1 MARTETTPQRRPRGR
16 PRTEES
22 PASLDEIFEV
32 ALRAFAT
39 HGYDGVVLRTLNREL
54 GGSHNLLNG
63 RFGSK
68 EALWYATVDW
78 AFQPLVIRLATAFD
92 PTLTDPL
99 EQLRIT
105 MRTFLIYSAE
115 RPALNGLMNIEGRQ
129 DTERLTYLYDTYI
142 GPSLVPVDRL
152 LKFLADSGRIR
163 PISLRTLHFLLAHG
177 AAAPYTLDAL
187 ARHFD
192 DVDPLDPKEI
202 EAHADLTADLLIRAL
217 EIHEPPPEKP
227 KKPSRGK

>member
-1 MARTETTPQRRPRGR
+1 MSPTPEGRLTTNSAASQRRPRGR

-22 PASLDEIFEV
+22 PASLDEILEA

-39 HGYDGVVLRTLNREL
+39 LGYDGVVLRTLNREL

-78 AFQPLVIRLATAFD
+78 AFRPLVMRLATAFD

-99 EQLRIT
+99 DQLRIT
-105 MRTFLIYSAE
+105 MRTFLLYSAE
-115 RPALNGLMNIEGRQ
+115 RPELLGLMNIEGRQ
-129 DTERLTYLYDTYI
+129 DTERLAYLYNTYI
-142 GPSLVPVDRL
+142 GPALAPVHRL
-152 LKFLADSGRIR
+152 LNHLADSGRTR
-163 PISLRTLHFLLAHG
+163 RVSLRTFHFLLAHG
-177 AAAPYTLDAL
+177 AAAPFTLGPL

-192 DVDPLDPKEI
+192 TADPLDPAEI
-202 EAHADLTADLLIRAL
+202 EAHADLAADLLIRAL
-217 EIHEPPPEKP
+217 EDHNCTAK
-227 KKPSRGK
+227 

>member
-1 MARTETTPQRRPRGR
+1 VARTEVAPQRRPRGR
-16 PRTEES
+16 PRAEES

-32 ALRAFAT
+32 ALQAFAT
-39 HGYDGVVLRTLNREL
+39 QGYDGVVLRTLNREL

-78 AFQPLVIRLATAFD
+78 AFQPLVMRLATAFD

-115 RPALNGLMNIEGRQ
+115 RPALNGLMNIEGRL

-142 GPSLVPVDRL
+142 GPSLAPVDRL

-202 EAHADLTADLLIRAL
+202 EAHADLSADLLIRAL
-217 EIHEPPPEKP
+217 EIHEPPLEKP

>member
-1 MARTETTPQRRPRGR
+1 MAL
-16 PRTEES
+16 S
-22 PASLDEIFEV
+22 
-32 ALRAFAT
+32 AFAT
-39 HGYDGVVLRTLNREL
+39 RGYDGVVLRTLNREL

-78 AFQPLVIRLATAFD
+78 AFQPLVMRLATAFD

-115 RPALNGLMNIEGRQ
+115 RPALNGLMNIEGRL

-142 GPSLVPVDRL
+142 GPSLAPVDRL

-202 EAHADLTADLLIRAL
+202 EAHADLSADLLIRAL
-217 EIHEPPPEKP
+217 EIHEPPLEKP